1 MQELKSC
8 PFCGN
13 TIIYRHQ
20 YKNLRESETVYNE
33 IACSSCQA
41 KIVSKY
47 GAEDAVKKWNKR
59 AYIEDTTDNE
69 A

>member
-1 MQELKSC
+1 MQKLKPC

-13 TIIYRHQ
+13 PIIYNHQ
-20 YKNLRESETVYNE
+20 YKTHKESDFVCNA
-33 IACSSCQA
+33 IACAHCQA
-41 KIVSKY
+41 RVESKY